1 LIGRSLNRASHLSA
15 VALLTIGL
23 VSAGFVTHPV
33 SAVAAALDVQ
43 QATHVVLFQSQGTQ
57 TQHVTSAQTVGAF
70 LRERGITPGPRDYV
84 HPAADTPLTDN
95 LLIDY
100 SPAVPVRLVTASGS
114 KTIVTTA
121 GDVGALL
128 EEQGVHLGR
137 HDVVRPSLAD
147 PIVPYATI
155 RIARI
160 VKWVATEKHRIAERT
175 IHEIDF
181 SLPPGAVKILR
192 HGQPGVALTMV
203 DYTQTDGKLH
213 KRVMGTRLLRKPQA
227 RVIAEGVGTA
237 NAIAD
242 FARHGLEKTSYIAS
256 GALDMVATAY
266 TAGCAGCSGY
276 TASGYRAGHGI
287 VAVDPSVI
295 PLGTRLYIPGYGF
308 AIAGDTGGAIH
319 GRRIDLGFDS
329 LSDAV
334 QFGRRPVKVYTLH

>member
-1 LIGRSLNRASHLSA
+1 LNRAYHLSA
-15 VALLTIGL
+15 VALLTLGL
-23 VSAGFVTHPV
+23 VGAGFVTHPA
-33 SAVAAALDVQ
+33 SAVAAALDVHPV
-43 QATHVVLFQSQGTQ
+43 THAVLFQSNGTQ
-57 TQHVTSAQTVGAF
+57 TQHVTSAATVGAF
-70 LRERGITPGPRDYV
+70 LRERGIVPGPRDYV

-95 LLIDY
+95 IIVEY

-114 KTIVTTA
+114 RTIVTTA
-121 GDVGALL
+121 QDVGALL
-128 EEQGVHLGR
+128 EEQHIELGP

-147 PIVPYATI
+147 PIVAYGTV

-160 VKWVATEKHRIAERT
+160 VKWVSKEKHRIAQRT

-181 SLPPGAVKILR
+181 SLPPGKVKIVR
-192 HGQPGVALTMV
+192 HGSPGIAETMV

-213 KRVMGTRLLRKPQA
+213 KRVVRTRVLRKPQT
-227 RVIAEGVGTA
+227 RVVAEGVGTQS
-237 NAIAD
+237 AIAE

-266 TAGCAGCSGY
+266 TAGCPGCSGF

-319 GRRIDLGFDS
+319 GKRIDLGFNS
-329 LSDAV
+329 LSDALA
-334 QFGRRPVKVYTLH
+334 FGRRVVKVYTLH